1 MLCVIPEQYSIG
13 MESPT
18 NNATSMQSK
27 DGVHTPLPADA
38 LTYNAASSD
47 NVTDNVVTCD
57 TGLTCDNPMDAS
69 LPLGTTESMCDYDML
84 GSVDGNVHSPENQN
98 ASSVIFV
105 PSGETN
111 SGLLVD
117 LNTDND
123 AYDTSTAS
131 LMSQSPAN
139 DIRDPFD
146 PLPQSG
152 GEVQSGG
159 LDLASEMYVGP
170 VTAGLVQP
178 MIPDATNAF
187 TGVADTSDCSDLHC
201 ENPDPNTAPSLEG
214 KNEEVV
220 QLSEDGQE
228 YDCLEDR
235 QDTTT
240 DCQQGIVLDDSQS
253 NVTGD
258 NQNNSAIVGEAGEKM
273 RDTEVMDVTEQP
285 TDNVTTAHVT
295 SPEGE
300 GRVFGD
306 DLNMSS
312 EALIAQRIVT
322 DQGEGYDCDE
332 ACISPL
338 PETLPHVPQ
347 AQCVSTEE
355 ETRCVTIRQE
365 MSEIREDDIGLTE
378 EMQNGCVSPS
388 MPLQL
393 MAVSRHIVSAV
404 QENAFA
410 SLQQLNQPTVED
422 TSTQQ
427 VEPAMPT
434 EDTSAVAMETPAVIH
449 NEAVQGKS
457 EAAQATKTEQRDTE
471 GTAAKDV
478 SNTAEAKKSRSAS
491 DKAPTNN
498 ATPDGKTLQPKPP
511 PSTAKKSIPRK
522 QAASSLKS
530 PRMHSAKQGACVF
543 LLAWQALTITC
554 RNSKSMI
561 IMSTI
566 HF

>member
-1 MLCVIPEQYSIG
+1 MVPEQYFPG

-38 LTYNAASSD
+38 LTYNTASSD

-57 TGLTCDNPMDAS
+57 TGLTRDNPMDAS
-69 LPLGTTESMCDYDML
+69 LPLGTTDSMCDYDML
-84 GSVDGNVHSPENQN
+84 GSVDGNVHSPDNQN
-98 ASSVIFV
+98 TSSVIFV
-105 PSGETN
+105 PSGESN

-178 MIPDATNAF
+178 MIPDTTNAL

-220 QLSEDGQE
+220 QLSKDGQE

-235 QDTTT
+235 QDN
-240 DCQQGIVLDDSQS
+240 IIFDDTQS
-253 NVTGD
+253 NVMDD
-258 NQNNSAIVGEAGEKM
+258 NKNNSAIVGEAGEKTK
-273 RDTEVMDVTEQP
+273 DAEVMDDEPLTSNVTEQP
-285 TDNVTTAHVT
+285 TDLVTTAHVT
-295 SPEGE
+295 DPEGE
-300 GRVFGD
+300 GRVYGD

-312 EALIAQRIVT
+312 EALVAQQIVT

-347 AQCVSTEE
+347 PQCVAAGE
-355 ETRCVTIRQE
+355 ETICVTTGQE
-365 MSEIREDDIGLTE
+365 MSEVKDNIGPTE

-427 VEPAMPT
+427 VEHAMPT
-434 EDTSAVAMETPAVIH
+434 EDTSAVAMETPAVID

-457 EAAQATKTEQRDTE
+457 EATQATKTEQRDTD

-498 ATPDGKTLQPKPP
+498 STPVGKTLQPKPP

-530 PRMHSAKQGACVF
+530 PRMHPVKQGACVF

-566 HF
+566 HV